1 MSTESISRRLKAI
14 EAKVVPRM
22 SPMKRM
28 LVELPE
34 FERLVSGFGLDFEEI
49 KALPGALHFLPCSWK
64 GSARQ
69 SPLAPDA
76 SVMNQYSPVKSKV
89 IYATN

>member
-49 KALPGALHFLPCSWK
+49 KALPGALDGFPRVALRLLVDRLRIVNTRC
-64 GSARQ
+64 
-69 SPLAPDA
+69 
-76 SVMNQYSPVKSKV
+76 
-89 IYATN
+89 

>member
-34 FERLVSGFGLDFEEI
+34 FERLISGFGLDFEEI
-49 KALPGALHFLPCSWK
+49 KALPGALDGFP
-64 GSARQ
+64 R
-69 SPLAPDA
+69 DA
-76 SVMNQYSPVKSKV
+76 LRLLVDRLRIVN
-89 IYATN
+89 TRC